1 MMPRR
6 PPRVHFDRMP
16 RLAWFSPLPPVRSG
30 IARYCSDLLPG
41 LAGKYDIDLF
51 VDGPPVTFELPHER
65 VQLFDAHDFIWKH
78 LARPYDLIVYQLG
91 NAPCHDYMWA
101 YLVRHPGLVV
111 LHDGQLHH
119 ARGRM
124 LLQRWQPRRDD
135 YRREFR
141 FNHPHANPAVAE
153 IGAVGL
159 LGSLTYLWPMLRIVV
174 ESSRSVLVHNDWL
187 ADQIRE
193 AHPGGSVELV
203 EMGVA
208 EPAPHSGSRAR
219 LRSRH
224 GIVEDDVVFTAFGK
238 VTPEKRVREAMRA
251 LALVVESAPHARL
264 LVAGEAVDYYDL
276 QSEAE
281 RLGLSGRVTFSG
293 YLADE
298 NIDDYLAASDV
309 CLCMRWPTSRETSAS
324 WLRCLAAG
332 KPTISTDLVHT
343 VDIPT
348 LDPRNWSVLAGLSA
362 VARQDRASSGETRRS
377 LGEGGKTS
385 TTEDGHLKAS
395 TATSEA
401 APVGVS
407 IDILDEDHSLKLAI
421 RRLAM
426 DAKLRVML
434 GSNARGLWSERFRLE
449 SMVAGYHRVVAQLLQ
464 TPAADAAGLKMLPLH
479 LRASGA
485 EHAESIVRE
494 IVGPEYHLLDAD

>member
-1 MMPRR
+1 MPGT
-6 PPRVHFDRMP
+6 
-16 RLAWFSPLPPVRSG
+16 AAIS
-30 IARYCSDLLPG
+30 CPG
-41 LAGKYDIDLF
+41 SRAEYDIDLF
-51 VDGPPVTFELPHER
+51 VDGPPATFESPHER
-65 VQLFDAHDFIWKH
+65 LQLFDAHDFIWKNR
-78 LARPYDLIVYQLG
+78 ARPYDLIVYQLG

-101 YLVRHPGLVV
+101 YLVRYPGLVV

-141 FNHPHANPAVAE
+141 FNHPDANPDLAE
-153 IGAVGL
+153 LGAVGL

-174 ESSRSVLVHNDWL
+174 ESSRCVLVHNDWL

-193 AHPGGSVELV
+193 AHPEARVDVV

-219 LRSRH
+219 IRSRH
-224 GIVEDDVVFTAFGK
+224 GIVEDAVVFTAFGK

-251 LALVVESAPHARL
+251 LASVIESAPHAHL

-298 NIDDYLAASDV
+298 DIDDYLAASDV

-362 VARQDRASSGETRRS
+362 VARQNPASSGETRRS
-377 LGEGGKTS
+377 LGEGGK
-385 TTEDGHLKAS
+385 AS
-395 TATSEA
+395 TAKSE
-401 APVGVS
+401 P
-407 IDILDEDHSLKLAI
+407 
-421 RRLAM
+421 
-426 DAKLRVML
+426 
-434 GSNARGLWSERFRLE
+434 
-449 SMVAGYHRVVAQLLQ
+449 
-464 TPAADAAGLKMLPLH
+464 LPL
-479 LRASGA
+479 
-485 EHAESIVRE
+485 V
-494 IVGPEYHLLDAD
+494 